1 MFCCSFKKKR
11 EKKKQSLW
19 EFISIPT
26 SNQKLVIFHRAHLLV
41 RALVWSR
48 FLDWGPSLND
58 SRATQ
63 L

>member
-11 EKKKQSLW
+11 NKNQSLW
-19 EFISIPT
+19 ESISIPT
-26 SNQKLVIFHRAHLLV
+26 SNQKLVNFHRAHLLV